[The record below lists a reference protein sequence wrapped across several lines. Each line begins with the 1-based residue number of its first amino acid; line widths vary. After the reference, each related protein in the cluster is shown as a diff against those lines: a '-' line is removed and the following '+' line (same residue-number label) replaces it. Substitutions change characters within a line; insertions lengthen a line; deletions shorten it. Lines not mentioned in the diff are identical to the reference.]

1 VIDGLSYSALVD
13 WPIEARENWLD
24 RGNADH
30 RPQPYRQMAAALTS
44 LGKRDAALEVQFHG
58 RQQERRD
65 ACQRWQVASCISLA
79 TLEYTIGYGIGD
91 YAFRVIWWALGLF
104 LLGWTVLLVSNT
116 ARSKGLIWSA
126 GASLDRLLPILELNP
141 EFKDFFNDPDRK
153 RLRGWQLIV
162 FAVIGALG
170 WLLSL
175 FLVGALTGL
184 TQSG

>member
-1 VIDGLSYSALVD
+1 ML
-13 WPIEARENWLD
+13 
-24 RGNADH
+24 
-30 RPQPYRQMAAALTS
+30 
-44 LGKRDAALEVQFHG
+44 
-58 RQQERRD
+58 
-65 ACQRWQVASCISLA
+65 
-79 TLEYTIGYGIGD
+79 
-91 YAFRVIWWALGLF
+91 WWALGLF
-104 LLGWTVLLVSNT
+104 LLGWTVLLVSKT
-116 ARSKGLIWSA
+116 ARTKGLIWSA